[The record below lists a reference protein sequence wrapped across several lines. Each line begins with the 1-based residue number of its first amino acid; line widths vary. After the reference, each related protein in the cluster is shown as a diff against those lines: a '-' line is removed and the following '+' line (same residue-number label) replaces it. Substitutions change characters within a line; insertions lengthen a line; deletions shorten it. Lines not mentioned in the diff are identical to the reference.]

1 MLVQTATGHEGL
13 ETYGNSIPIIHS
25 VFHNSV
31 ENQAPKM
38 PQALVLCNFPSRN
51 AVDISVEVQEK
62 IRGLLRGLAENKCL
76 YLPRS
81 PKQIFEVFGEQNPAY
96 IRVKIRAPENSFV
109 RVLLCLFR
117 RKCKNS
123 VNKQSRK
130 KTFAPLA
137 RVADQSR
144 IEEPT
149 STEQRDAA
157 V

>member
-1 MLVQTATGHEGL
+1 
-13 ETYGNSIPIIHS
+13 
-25 VFHNSV
+25 
-31 ENQAPKM
+31 M

-96 IRVKIRAPENSFV
+96 IRVKIRP
-109 RVLLCLFR
+109 
-117 RKCKNS
+117 
-123 VNKQSRK
+123 SRK
-130 KTFAPLA
+130 FLRQGSVYVSFAASAKTLSTSRAGKRLSQTPLA

-157 V
+157 VIHSR